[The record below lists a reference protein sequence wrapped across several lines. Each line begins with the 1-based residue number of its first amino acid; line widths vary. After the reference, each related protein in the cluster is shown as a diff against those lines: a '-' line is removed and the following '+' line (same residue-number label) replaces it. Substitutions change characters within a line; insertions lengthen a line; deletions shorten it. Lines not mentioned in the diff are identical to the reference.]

1 MTYIEFLNRIDEFA
15 AHVVEFT
22 FITKWDN
29 SSKKTQRYVWDIKEF
44 GEISENSSI
53 EIVEVKDLGL
63 RKSVV

>member
-1 MTYIEFLNRIDEFA
+1 MTYIEFLNRIDEFL

-22 FITKWDN
+22 FITKWDG
-29 SSKKTQRYVWDIKEF
+29 SSRKTQRYIWDIKEF